1 MQNLE
6 SFSNKHVQTNLTTQ
20 QIKKRLNN
28 TLEWKRRGQ
37 FACHKS
43 KLADKDNCEA
53 GGVLIFSNRFFPN
66 NSL

>member
-6 SFSNKHVQTNLTTQ
+6 IFSNKHVQTNLTTQ

-28 TLEWKRRGQ
+28 ILEWKRRGQ
-37 FACHKS
+37 FACHEN
-43 KLADKDNCEA
+43 KLA

-66 NSL
+66 KSL